1 VDLLYGEVDDS
12 MSAQH
17 DFLTSPASF
26 AQFLV
31 AWEASTLPKAQW
43 THAAHV
49 AVGACYVV
57 RFGASA
63 LERTRDGIR
72 RYNEAVGTVNGPSSG
87 YHETLTRFWS
97 LVLAKAVAG
106 MDDPFDAARQAVQLF
121 GDERG
126 LHTRYY
132 SFDVVASA
140 HARREWVAPD
150 LRQL

>member
-1 VDLLYGEVDDS
+1 MPL
-12 MSAQH
+12 QQ
-17 DFLTSPASF
+17 DFLTSSDSL
-26 AQFLV
+26 AQFLA
-31 AWEASTLPKAQW
+31 AWEAGTLPKAQW

-63 LERTRDGIR
+63 FERTSAGIR

-106 MDDPFDAARQAVQLF
+106 MDDPFAAAVRAVALY
-121 GDERG
+121 GEERG
-126 LHTRYY
+126 LHIRYY
-132 SFDVVASA
+132 SFDVVAST
-140 HARREWVAPD
+140 HARQNWVPPD
-150 LRQL
+150 LQAV